1 MSRLILG
8 TGGARSGK
16 SRFAQERAAEMQR
29 STGGKVAFVA
39 TAQRVDQEMDAR
51 IDRHQRDRP
60 DDWTTV
66 EAPLG
71 AGDHVAALVH
81 EHKVVLLDC
90 LTLLVSNVLWE
101 ARNSAAEIVEE
112 RVTEA
117 ARALCTAARTGGDAT
132 VIVVTN
138 EVGMGLHP
146 DHPIGRLFRD
156 VAGRANQIVAA
167 QADEVVFMVCGLPM
181 TVKQ

>member
-1 MSRLILG
+1 MGRLILV

-16 SRFAQERAAEMQR
+16 SRFAQERAAMLQA
-29 STGGKVAFVA
+29 TAGGTVAFLA
-39 TAQRVDQEMDAR
+39 TGQRVDEEMDAR

-60 DDWTTV
+60 ADWETV

-71 AGDHVAALVH
+71 AEQRIAELVQNH
-81 EHKVVLLDC
+81 TVVLLDC

-101 ARNSAAEIVEE
+101 AREAAPDVIEE
-112 RVTEA
+112 RVRKA
-117 ARALCTAARTGGDAT
+117 AASLCAGARAGDAT

-167 QADEVVFMVCGLPM
+167 EAEEVVFMVCGLPM
-181 TVKQ
+181 RVK